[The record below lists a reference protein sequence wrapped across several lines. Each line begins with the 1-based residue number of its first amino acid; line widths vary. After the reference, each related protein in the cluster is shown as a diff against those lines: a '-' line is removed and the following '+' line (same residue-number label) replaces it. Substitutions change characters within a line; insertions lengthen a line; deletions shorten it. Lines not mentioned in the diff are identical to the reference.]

1 MIKDKNYSPEIF
13 ENAQEFETLDDAMK
27 EYYNCRINV
36 ENKTKKK
43 KKITKE
49 EKIKKNITNQIQDLS
64 KKEENAFELA
74 VNFEENVEL
83 KTKEASISIKKP
95 EWISY

>member
-1 MIKDKNYSPEIF
+1 MLS
-13 ENAQEFETLDDAMK
+13 
-27 EYYNCRINV
+27 INV

-74 VNFEENVEL
+74 VNFEENVDSLQNLIDFINSQIQYKIAYE
-83 KTKEASISIKKP
+83 E
-95 EWISY
+95 